1 MRAIVGSRQRCRIDL
16 SRPDSI
22 AGREPGRA
30 AVRCATT
37 VGGFA
42 GPAAQGGHERISTV
56 DRNFYQ
62 FRSRWHLGAPLDDV
76 FRALAELDDYPR
88 WWPEVRTIRR
98 VSDDTR
104 RVTCRSVL
112 PYDLDFTVRQS
123 ARDRQ
128 AGLLEAALHGDLE
141 GYSRWTLTAS
151 STGTLAVFD
160 EEVIANKVLLRCLAL
175 VARPAFKV
183 NHSLMMSHGRRGL
196 TAYLAGM
203 RLGRET
209 QDS

>member
-1 MRAIVGSRQRCRIDL
+1 
-16 SRPDSI
+16 
-22 AGREPGRA
+22 
-30 AVRCATT
+30 
-37 VGGFA
+37 
-42 GPAAQGGHERISTV
+42 
-56 DRNFYQ
+56 
-62 FRSRWHLGAPLDDV
+62 
-76 FRALAELDDYPR
+76 
-88 WWPEVRTIRR
+88 
-98 VSDDTR
+98 
-104 RVTCRSVL
+104 
-112 PYDLDFTVRQS
+112 LDFTVRQS
-123 ARDRQ
+123 AGDRQ

-141 GYSRWTLTAS
+141 GYSRWTLTTS

-183 NHSLMMSHGRRGL
+183 NHSLMMNHGRRGL